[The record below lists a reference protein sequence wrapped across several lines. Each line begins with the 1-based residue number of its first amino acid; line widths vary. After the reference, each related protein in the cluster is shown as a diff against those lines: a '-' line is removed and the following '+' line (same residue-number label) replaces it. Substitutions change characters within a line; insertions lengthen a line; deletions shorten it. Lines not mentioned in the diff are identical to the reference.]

1 MTLTVAVGMPRD
13 GADAARFNDQL
24 AAVNLA
30 LDEAE
35 LDRHKEPEPAEGWQA
50 ELPGPEALHA
60 LGEIAGL
67 IWKGRPI
74 PQNRLIDGKDA
85 PAETALFEAILP
97 HIFAARR
104 PPRRILFGRR
114 RIVAPP
120 PFAHLTVHSDREG
133 LYIPA
138 DFPLPLVPIQM
149 PKGTEN
155 FWPLGSVQRLQRELA
170 EIAKALD
177 IPDDLMPDD
186 PALAKPADP
195 AGPLWK
201 AQPFAVYS
209 CLVLREACDRS
220 LATGAA
226 ICFCDTPGAGPG
238 AKEGRPR

>member
-1 MTLTVAVGMPRD
+1 MSLTVSVGIPRD
-13 GADAARFNDQL
+13 GKAATRFRDHL
-24 AAVNLA
+24 AAVNLT
-30 LDEAE
+30 LGEAK
-35 LDRHKEPEPAEGWQA
+35 LDRHEEPEATTGWQA

-67 IWKGRPI
+67 LWKNQPI
-74 PQNRLIDGKDA
+74 PRDRPIDGKHA
-85 PAETALFEAILP
+85 PSETTLFEAILP

-114 RIVAPP
+114 RIIPPP
-120 PFAHLTVHSDREG
+120 PFAHLVVHSDSEG

-149 PKGTEN
+149 PKGTET
-155 FWPLGSVQRLQRELA
+155 FWPLGSAKRLKKELA
-170 EIAKALD
+170 EIEKALG
-177 IPDDLMPDD
+177 IPDDLMPGD
-186 PALAKPADP
+186 PALARPADP
-195 AGPLWK
+195 AGPLWN

-226 ICFCDTPGAGPG
+226 ICLSSDPGE
-238 AKEGRPR
+238 KSR